1 MSPAQSNGRQDT
13 RGTYTNQA
21 GDQSN
26 VGMQAGVV
34 IGDVHLYQTSDDA
47 APREKYRVALN
58 CLGGNM
64 PRRAEELIL
73 DAIDAGFTCD
83 LESGIT
89 SCHVAYH
96 WALAV
101 LSGRSFDHLS
111 PENFGSIQRAS
122 NLALQDDRDAWWK
135 PASVVFQLISCLI
148 RQEKTGG
155 ADPDAFGAVL
165 FEYESLQIERRD
177 EVRCHL
183 DMILTGGIQDQLD
196 AIFAKEVRDR
206 RMDGERTKRV
216 PKFFQPDPEPPR
228 ERRTLVPELTVTG
241 RAIGAIGAIMTTV
254 ALVWAFILIG
264 AQHWIAVAVIVLAL
278 LGGAYLTIRFGTPY
292 LAVHGRKADRER
304 ERGGYAGP
312 GRYSMAVAEPLP
324 SLPAEPDHDETD
336 EGKEVRARRRQFRR
350 QLKPYI
356 RDSFEKEAPGA
367 SGERSRWENDT
378 RRVESAL
385 NARLLG
391 LYDEPPTEPGGV
403 NWLVDWYAQEA
414 RRKWD
419 AGQLGDD
426 GEDPTVE
433 APSGYLLAGGV
444 SACAAGLV
452 ALFVELFSASIGIP
466 LAILALGAVG
476 GTLLA
481 TSRIDVYVVQRHRLP
496 IEKADIE
503 QRLNVERK
511 EFDRCAQELA
521 NRPRDAEMARWLEYD
536 KIYMKNLAL
545 NQYGLTNRDIVAHA
559 VLAESG
565 YGRRRARIINGPWRY
580 SRYIVSLYLLTAAG
594 MRRVTANLD
603 FETGIV
609 SNQRRYNFRFD
620 AIAAITVTELGIR
633 FDDGRREVI
642 LLDEHDPTQDQDVRS
657 LILAQGFRLSL
668 ASGENI
674 TAVVENF
681 DDGLLDRM
689 REDPDRLYEL
699 AFDTSGVAA
708 ALRVLEA
715 VAAEGREWIH
725 QERARRSRRILDF
738 QRSIGAFGV
747 LTEAPPREP
756 EDVGAI
762 TDSGAPHHYLIV
774 MWEIPAPSGDADASI
789 LHDQFVSYQNTSV
802 EPPTPQILR
811 CLDALIT
818 RWPCVNHHG
827 AQSSSSVSIVYN
839 AVGPVL
845 SCSLARSVMTEVL
858 PICVHLAREHGL
870 VCYDP
875 QKQKLLLASQ

>member
-1 MSPAQSNGRQDT
+1 
-13 RGTYTNQA
+13 
-21 GDQSN
+21 
-26 VGMQAGVV
+26 V
-34 IGDVHLYQTSDDA
+34 
-47 APREKYRVALN
+47 
-58 CLGGNM
+58 
-64 PRRAEELIL
+64 
-73 DAIDAGFTCD
+73 
-83 LESGIT
+83 ESEIT

-155 ADPDAFGAVL
+155 ADPDSFGVVL
-165 FEYESLQIERRD
+165 LEYESLQIERRD

-206 RMDGERTKRV
+206 RMDGERIKRV

-228 ERRTLVPELTVTG
+228 EGRTLVPELTTTR
-241 RAIGAIGAIMTTV
+241 RAVGAAGAIMATV
-254 ALVWAFILIG
+254 ALLWAFVLIG
-264 AQHWIAVAVIVLAL
+264 AHDWIAVAVIALAL
-278 LGGAYLTIRFGTPY
+278 LAGGYLTIRVGTPC
-292 LAVHGRKADRER
+292 LAARGRKADRGQER
-304 ERGGYAGP
+304 DGYAGP
-312 GRYSMAVAEPLP
+312 ARYSMAVAESLP
-324 SLPAEPDHDETD
+324 SLPPEPDQDETD
-336 EGKEVRARRRQFRR
+336 KDKEKEVRAKRGQFRR

-356 RDSFEKEAPGA
+356 RDSFEQEAPRKPD
-367 SGERSRWENDT
+367 ERSRWENDSQ
-378 RRVESAL
+378 REKSAL
-385 NARLLG
+385 NARLLS
-391 LYDEPPTEPGGV
+391 LYDDPPTEPGGV
-403 NWLVDWYAQEA
+403 NWLVDWYAKEA

-426 GEDPTVE
+426 GGGPTVE
-433 APSGYLLAGGV
+433 ALSGYLFAGGV
-444 SACAAGLV
+444 SACAVGLV

-466 LAILALGAVG
+466 VAILALIAVG

-481 TSRIDVYVVQRHRLP
+481 SSRIDVYVVQRYRLP
-496 IEKADIE
+496 IEKAGIE
-503 QRLNVERK
+503 QQLNAERK
-511 EFDRCAQELA
+511 EFERCEQELA
-521 NRPRDAEMARWLEYD
+521 DRPRDAEMARWLEYD
-536 KIYMKNLAL
+536 KIYIKNLAL

-559 VLAESG
+559 ILAESG
-565 YGRRRARIINGPWRY
+565 YGRRRARIVNGPWRY

-603 FETGIV
+603 FETGMV

-633 FDDGRREVI
+633 FDNGRRQVI
-642 LLDEHDPTQDQDVRS
+642 LLDEHDPAHDQDVRS

-747 LTEAPPREP
+747 LTEAPPQER

-762 TDSGAPHHYLIV
+762 TNSGAPHQYLIV

-789 LHDQFVSYQNTSV
+789 LHDQFVSYQNTST
-802 EPPTPQILR
+802 EPPTPQILH

-827 AQSSSSVSIVYN
+827 PQSSTSVSIVYN

-858 PICVHLAREHGL
+858 PICVHLAQEYGL

-875 QKQKLLLASQ
+875 QKQKLLLTSQ